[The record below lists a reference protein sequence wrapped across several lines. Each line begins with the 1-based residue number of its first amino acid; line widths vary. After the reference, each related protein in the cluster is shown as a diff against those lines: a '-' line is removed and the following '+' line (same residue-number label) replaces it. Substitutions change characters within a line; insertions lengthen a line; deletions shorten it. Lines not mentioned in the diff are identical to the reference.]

1 VFFVIAKS
9 FLKPEDFAAMS
20 KAVPGMDALLAA
32 APPEAAGTPR
42 SALSS
47 SGATPGF
54 ASSSSSPST
63 VMTAAPD
70 GMSSAI
76 PAISKLGI
84 KPEMIAKAIPFLA
97 GYLKKYG
104 GDAVASLL
112 GGLFKGK

>member
-1 VFFVIAKS
+1 
-9 FLKPEDFAAMS
+9 
-20 KAVPGMDALLAA
+20 
-32 APPEAAGTPR
+32 
-42 SALSS
+42 
-47 SGATPGF
+47 
-54 ASSSSSPST
+54 
-63 VMTAAPD
+63 MTAAPD